1 MTERF
6 PDVSGLLLKGP
17 PGVGKLEWSLEL
29 IRHSLKEGKKVVIVC
44 VDYPP
49 EAIKE
54 RALKFNINLGE
65 REGKDLVFIDCV
77 TLSLSNVREGT
88 PSRGTIYV
96 TSLSNIEGIG
106 MSISKAA
113 NQLGGSPDLFFY
125 SLSPLFLHNSSS
137 VLMKFFQ
144 IVMSKLRNWQGFG
157 VFALHDGAEKG
168 ATDTLAMMADGVI
181 EMRFKP
187 NLQREMRIHH
197 IKGVTTSPKWVQ
209 FDIGGEFLDVVLTE
223 RGPGLEFL
231 SEREVADE
239 SL

>member
-6 PDVSGLLLKGP
+6 PGVSGLLLKGP

-29 IRHSLKEGKKVVIVC
+29 IKHSLKEGKKVVMVC

-54 RALKFNINLGE
+54 RALRFDIDLGGH
-65 REGKDLVFIDCV
+65 EGEDLVFIDCV

-88 PSRGTIYV
+88 PSRGTLYV
-96 TSLSNIEGIG
+96 TSLSNVEGIG

-113 NQLGGSPDLFFY
+113 NQLGGSPDLFVY
-125 SLSPLFLHNSSS
+125 SLSPLFLHNSTS

-144 IVMSKLRNWQGFG
+144 IVTSKLRSWRGFG
-157 VFALHDGAEKG
+157 VFALHDDAQEGAE
-168 ATDTLAMMADGVI
+168 DTLAMLADGVV

-209 FDIGGEFLDVVLTE
+209 FDIGGEFLEVVLTE

-231 SEREVADE
+231 SESEAADE
-239 SL
+239 LL